1 MVVLIITLCYLLFQI
16 HHFSSFVLADQLS
29 LFLALPAEEP
39 LQVRRKH
46 VVAAELVSGIIWTP
60 ATTSEREREFYTTNE
75 QEERLD

>member
-1 MVVLIITLCYLLFQI
+1 M
-16 HHFSSFVLADQLS
+16 ADRLS

-46 VVAAELVSGIIWTP
+46 VVAAELVPGIIWTP
-60 ATTSEREREFYTTNE
+60 ATTSEREFYTTNE